1 MSPILLCTYV
11 CNMRTLRVK
20 KRNVK
25 ESFQNSIR
33 LLVAL
38 LMMAGA
44 LSAYAYDAAGTTAD
58 RATRIVKPTILTVQS
73 GSNYVRI
80 EPDHLP
86 ATIVYMSDD
95 MFAPIPAALMMSDTL
110 QAERLFED
118 CRMGW
123 KWTIGEEENAAI
135 VEIKAHE
142 SALIDVN
149 PYVCQV
155 TYSDTTAMVCKGI
168 EWNGAWIEED
178 GDYEKVL
185 INAAGCDSVRTLH
198 LKVLKPVDRDT
209 VAEAWD
215 SLFWQNTWY
224 RISGEYPKQMEDAH
238 HCEYTYTLNLAIHT
252 TYRDTT
258 RAEGC
263 EVVTFEKKEYA
274 AEGIYE
280 LDTTIL
286 PSADRTIRYVQVIL
300 GKCPKDTTIY
310 FCAGQNTEHIQYGAD
325 GSILR
330 YRQYNYTSPADWN
343 YMEGVILDTEE
354 GRTLVDLN
362 RAEDNLYSYYVAQM
376 TPVKSIVWSFRA
388 ADESSYRVVEAEQE
402 PQWFEAGEMA
412 LVVRFLCGQAY
423 YGGFSTNTQDLPM
436 NQTETQG
443 RKILMNGQI
452 VILRNGVRYT
462 ILGTKID

>member
-1 MSPILLCTYV
+1 M
-11 CNMRTLRVK
+11 K
-20 KRNVK
+20 K
-25 ESFQNSIR
+25 SYQNSIR
-33 LLVAL
+33 LLVVL

-44 LSAYAYDAAGTTAD
+44 LSVYAYDPAGTTAD
-58 RATRIVKPTILTVQS
+58 RATRVVKPTILTVQS

-118 CRMGW
+118 CHMGW

-168 EWNGAWIEED
+168 EWNGAWYDES
-178 GDYEKVL
+178 GNYEKILV
-185 INAAGCDSVRTLH
+185 NTAGCDSIRTLR
-198 LKVLKPVDRDT
+198 LKVLNPDDLDT
-209 VAEAWD
+209 AAQAWD
-215 SLFWQNTWY
+215 SLLWHDEWY
-224 RISGEYPKQMEDAH
+224 YVSGDYPLTMEDEH
-238 HCEYTYTLNLAIHT
+238 KCEFVYTLHLAIHT
-252 TYRDTT
+252 TYRDTAY
-258 RAEGC
+258 AEGC

-286 PSADRTIRYVQVIL
+286 QSGDRTIRFVKIVL

-310 FCAGQNTEHIQYGAD
+310 FCAGQNTEHDQPGAD
-325 GSILR
+325 GTIFR

-354 GRTLVDLN
+354 GRTLVDLM
-362 RAEDNLYSYYVAQM
+362 RAEENLYNYYVAQK

-388 ADESSYRVVEAEQE
+388 ADESSYRVIEAEQE
-402 PQWFEAGEMA
+402 PQWFEAGDMA

-423 YGGFSTNTQDLPM
+423 YGGFSTRTQDLPM
-436 NQTETQG
+436 TETETQG

-462 ILGTKID
+462 ILGTKLD

>member
-1 MSPILLCTYV
+1 M
-11 CNMRTLRVK
+11 
-20 KRNVK
+20 
-25 ESFQNSIR
+25 
-33 LLVAL
+33 LVVL
-38 LMMAGA
+38 LMMAGT
-44 LSAYAYDAAGTTAD
+44 LSAFAYNAASTAKD
-58 RATRIVKPTILTVQS
+58 KATRVADVTTLTVQS
-73 GSNYVRI
+73 GGNYIRI
-80 EPDHLP
+80 EPEHLP
-86 ATIVYMSDD
+86 ATVIYSSDSL
-95 MFAPIPAALMMSDTL
+95 FGPIPAALANGDTL
-110 QAERLFED
+110 PVERLFEN
-118 CRMGW
+118 CSMGW
-123 KWTIGEEENAAI
+123 KWTLEEADETAI
-135 VEIKAHE
+135 VEIVAHE
-142 SALIDVN
+142 NALIHVD
-149 PYVCQV
+149 PYVCVV
-155 TYSDTTAMVCKGI
+155 TYSDTAAVVCNGI
-168 EWNGAWIEED
+168 EWNDTWYDES
-178 GDYEKVL
+178 GDYEMWLK
-185 INAAGCDSVRTLH
+185 NAAGCDSVRTLH

-238 HCEYTYTLNLAIHT
+238 HCEYTYTLNLTIHT

-325 GSILR
+325 GTILR

-362 RAEDNLYSYYVAQM
+362 RAEANLYSYYIAQM

-388 ADESSYRVVEAEQE
+388 ADESSYHVVEAEQE
-402 PQWFEAGEMA
+402 PQWFEAGDMA

-436 NQTETQG
+436 NQAETQG

-462 ILGTKID
+462 ILGTKLD

>member
-1 MSPILLCTYV
+1 M
-11 CNMRTLRVK
+11 K
-20 KRNVK
+20 K
-25 ESFQNSIR
+25 SYQNSIR

-44 LSAYAYDAAGTTAD
+44 LSVYAYDPAGTTAD
-58 RATRIVKPTILTVQS
+58 RATRIVKPTVLTVQS

-142 SALIDVN
+142 NALIQVY
-149 PYVCQV
+149 PYVCQT
-155 TYSDTTAMVCKGI
+155 TYSDTTASVCKSF
-168 EWNGAWIEED
+168 EWNGTWYYET
-178 GDYEKVL
+178 GDYEKILV
-185 INAAGCDSVRTLH
+185 NKAGCDSIRTLH
-198 LKVLKPVDRDT
+198 LTVFNPLNTDT
-209 VAEAWD
+209 TAEAWD
-215 SLFWQNTWY
+215 SLMWY
-224 RISGEYPKQMEDAH
+224 GDWYEVSGDYPIYLKDQHE
-238 HCEYTYTLNLAIHT
+238 CEYTYTLNLTIHT
-252 TYRDTT
+252 TYRDTAY
-258 RAEGC
+258 AEGC
-263 EVVTFEKKEYA
+263 QSVEFEQKEYTA
-274 AEGIYE
+274 AGVYD
-280 LDTTIL
+280 LDTTML

-325 GSILR
+325 GTILR

-388 ADESSYRVVEAEQE
+388 ADESSYHVVEAEQE
-402 PQWFEAGEMA
+402 PQWFEAGDMA

-423 YGGFSTNTQDLPM
+423 YGGFSTRTQDLPM
-436 NQTETQG
+436 TETETQG

-462 ILGTKID
+462 ILGTKLD